1 MRPLALMVAALL
13 ALGAQGAA
21 FAQGQA
27 VSSAPLANVQ
37 LEDPQAEA
45 RAQELMEEL
54 RCLTCQSQ
62 SIADSDAPM
71 AGDMRHQVRS
81 RIAAGESP
89 EDVRAWLV
97 ERYGDYVTYR
107 PGLGAAT
114 WPLYALPLL
123 FVLIA
128 LVILFR
134 RLGRRGE

>member
-1 MRPLALMVAALL
+1 MMLAAALL
-13 ALGAQGAA
+13 AISAPGA
-21 FAQGQA
+21 GQA
-27 VSSAPLANVQ
+27 VSSAPLANTQ
-37 LEDPQAEA
+37 LADPVAEA
-45 RAQELMEEL
+45 EAQALMEEL

-89 EDVRAWLV
+89 EDVREWLV
-97 ERYGDYVTYR
+97 ERYGDYVTFR
-107 PGLGAAT
+107 PGLGATT

-123 FVLIA
+123 FLLIA
-128 LVILFR
+128 GTAIFR